1 MRITST
7 TDQLRILLI
16 EDSVGD
22 VRLVKR
28 VLDSAM
34 PEAFIL
40 EVAVTL
46 EAALQLLAV
55 QSFDIAL
62 LDRTLPDV
70 DGFSGMHRLHNFAP
84 DLPIVFLTGNQEERF
99 AFDAIRS
106 GAQDYLL
113 KDGLDGHL
121 LRRAIQYAIL
131 RKQFEGI
138 LIMRANYDPLT
149 GLANPTLFESRLDMA
164 KARMKRNDRTF
175 AVLYLDLDGFK
186 AVNDALGHS
195 GGDDL
200 LRQFADRL
208 KSAFRPYDTI
218 ARLCG
223 DDFAILAEDL
233 ADPNAAEVIARKVIA
248 LLASPFTFH
257 EREISVNISIG
268 IATCAP
274 GQEITTK
281 ALMKQ
286 ADAAMHDAKL
296 TPGSFYQTYVTLLSH
311 LTHTGVGA
319 EEVITTAE

>member
-1 MRITST
+1 
-7 TDQLRILLI
+7 
-16 EDSVGD
+16 
-22 VRLVKR
+22 
-28 VLDSAM
+28 M
-34 PEAFIL
+34 PDAYVL

-46 EAALQLLAV
+46 EVALNLLAV

-70 DGFSGMHRLHNFAP
+70 EGFSGMHTLHNFAP

-121 LRRAIQYAIL
+121 LKRAIQYAIL

-149 GLANPTLFESRLDMA
+149 GLANRTLFESRLDMA
-164 KARMKRNDRTF
+164 RARMKRNNRAF
-175 AVLYLDLDGFK
+175 AILYLDLDGFK
-186 AVNDALGHS
+186 AVNDQLGHS

-200 LRQFADRL
+200 LRQFAHRL

-233 ADPNAAEVIARKVIA
+233 ANPEAAEVIARKVIT
-248 LLASPFTFH
+248 LLASPFLFH
-257 EREISVNISIG
+257 ERDISINVSIG
-268 IATCAP
+268 IAVCAP
-274 GQEITTK
+274 GQEITRNT
-281 ALMKQ
+281 LMKQ

-296 TPGSFYQTYVTLLSH
+296 TPGSFYRTFSSLLTNLTLGS
-311 LTHTGVGA
+311 A
-319 EEVITTAE
+319 DEEEAIIIAD